1 MLGFNGLDPAR
12 GHDVFDLDR
21 DGAIS
26 WDDFHRCAAHVRL
39 PVAEQDLRAA
49 FRFLSSENGLGA
61 GFRVNQSDCDKDH
74 KTSEQLESGTAEGG
88 RVIRERWMAALGG
101 RSAAAAR
108 AFDEIAAYL
117 DYFGMP
123 AEEGYGAFDS
133 DGDGAVSVEDLRSS
147 AMEAGLELAE
157 DELLAAFSVLDPDS
171 TGHALR
177 SAWSAAV
184 GAADASYSIDE
195 APAAAVPA
203 DSDSLPTEE
212 TVAYH

>member
-1 MLGFNGLDPAR
+1 M
-12 GHDVFDLDR
+12 FDLDR

-26 WDDFHRCAAHVRL
+26 WKDFHSCAAHVRL

-49 FRFLSSENGLGA
+49 FRFLASENGVGA
-61 GFRVNQSDCDKDH
+61 GSREKQSDCNQDHH
-74 KTSEQLESGTAEGG
+74 KTGEQLESRIAEDG

-117 DYFGMP
+117 DYFSML
-123 AEEGYGAFDS
+123 AEEGYRAFDS

-157 DELLAAFSVLDPDS
+157 EELLAAFSVLDPDS
-171 TGHALR
+171 TGHAVR

-195 APAAAVPA
+195 APAATVSAN
-203 DSDSLPTEE
+203 SDSRPTEE
-212 TVAYH
+212 TVA